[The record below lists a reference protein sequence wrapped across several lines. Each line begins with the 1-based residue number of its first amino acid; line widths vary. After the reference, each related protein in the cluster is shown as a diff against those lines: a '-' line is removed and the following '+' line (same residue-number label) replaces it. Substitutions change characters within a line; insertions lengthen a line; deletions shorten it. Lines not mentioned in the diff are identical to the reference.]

1 MSRKG
6 ILTIISGFSGVGKG
20 TLVQGLMN
28 QYDGYA
34 LSVSATTRNPRDG
47 EVDGVNYFFRTRE
60 EFEAMIENGELLEHA
75 EYVNNYYGTPRAY
88 VEGMLNDGKDVI
100 LEIEIQGARQIK
112 EKMPEAV
119 SIFIMPPDA
128 QTLRKRLVGR
138 GTETAEVIDKR
149 LKRAVEESEG
159 IEEYD
164 YILVNDVLSESV
176 DKLHNIIQS
185 NHNDSDRNLE
195 FINKIREDVK
205 VFSEGE

>member
-60 EFEAMIENGELLEHA
+60 EFEAMIGNGELLEHA

>member
-60 EFEAMIENGELLEHA
+60 EFEAMIGNGELLEHA

-164 YILVNDVLSESV
+164 YILVNDVLSESEW
-176 DKLHNIIQS
+176 K
-185 NHNDSDRNLE
+185 
-195 FINKIREDVK
+195 
-205 VFSEGE
+205 

>member
-60 EFEAMIENGELLEHA
+60 EFEAMIGNGELLEHA

-195 FINKIREDVK
+195 FINKIREDLK

>member
-176 DKLHNIIQS
+176 EKLHNIIQS

>member
-60 EFEAMIENGELLEHA
+60 EFEAMIGNGELLEHA

-119 SIFIMPPDA
+119 SIFIMPPNA

>member
-119 SIFIMPPDA
+119 SIFIMPPNA
-128 QTLRKRLVGR
+128 QTLRERLVGR

-176 DKLHNIIQS
+176 EKLHNIIQS

>member
-60 EFEAMIENGELLEHA
+60 EFEAMIGNGELLEHA

-176 DKLHNIIQS
+176 EKLHNIIQS

>member
-119 SIFIMPPDA
+119 SIFIMPPNA
-128 QTLRKRLVGR
+128 QTLRERLVGR

>member
-60 EFEAMIENGELLEHA
+60 EFEAMIGNGELLEHA

-119 SIFIMPPDA
+119 SIFIMPPNA
-128 QTLRKRLVGR
+128 QTLRERLVGR

-176 DKLHNIIQS
+176 EKLHNIIQS